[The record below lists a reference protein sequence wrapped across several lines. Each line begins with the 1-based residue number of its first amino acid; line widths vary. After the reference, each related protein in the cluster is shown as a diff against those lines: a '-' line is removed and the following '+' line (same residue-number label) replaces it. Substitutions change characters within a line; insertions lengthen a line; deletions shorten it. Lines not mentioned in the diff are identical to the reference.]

1 MRYLHTQLRVEL
13 SMPRSSLFVLIAC
26 FYVVLASNAQGQLLQ
41 DTRDE
46 LVGVSLRGLWSATDH
61 TPSFSA
67 LPGTVDCGT
76 YTTGSGSALG
86 AALTL
91 EYPLPERFHI
101 GLGATF
107 ISRGGRLR
115 TPNDREPA
123 FDSTTGQVVDV
134 VTENALDVRLD
145 YIELAP
151 TLWWTPLTLGRST
164 IRLNAG
170 VRFGIPLR
178 AEMQQTRHIVSP
190 DNAVFTSNQQRTINW
205 TGGFQPMS
213 QLRRPTVGAH
223 IGIEHLLPIGSRL
236 HFVQQLAYD
245 YVFTSPVADV
255 RWTMQ
260 GIRLELGVRM
270 SLERSAEQ
278 IEAPA
283 PPPPPPPGVRDTP
296 HVVIAIPPLEV
307 PRLHLAIESFDGY
320 IEEGTELVATPPL
333 VNAVFFDAGSAVIP
347 RRYVLRSADSIA
359 TDDPVVAH
367 RNILLVIADILRRNP
382 NARVICEGAT
392 AGEYE
397 QGDTALA
404 RRRAEAVARVL
415 ESLGIERSR
424 IGLRASLLPSVAS
437 NMDYPEGR
445 TENQRVDIVLINAPL
460 VEYVSKQTFAELVGT
475 LAVHL
480 TGSALSGDSIL
491 LEATGAEP
499 KLRGD
504 TGTARV
510 PIRLRLA
517 PAAEHVVLSAHGA
530 IPQTGIQASDSVT
543 VVLSTLSRRR
553 VELSTAR
560 FEAVLRFDYN
570 SSQLSAENRELLRQ
584 LIERI
589 PDGATIEIGGSADV
603 LGDIARNRRLAEE
616 RARATES
623 YLRTLAAS
631 KRILIVARGIERRFS
646 DTLPEGRFL
655 NRSIRVTLP

>member
-1 MRYLHTQLRVEL
+1 
-13 SMPRSSLFVLIAC
+13 
-26 FYVVLASNAQGQLLQ
+26 
-41 DTRDE
+41 
-46 LVGVSLRGLWSATDH
+46 
-61 TPSFSA
+61 
-67 LPGTVDCGT
+67 
-76 YTTGSGSALG
+76 
-86 AALTL
+86 
-91 EYPLPERFHI
+91 
-101 GLGATF
+101 
-107 ISRGGRLR
+107 
-115 TPNDREPA
+115 
-123 FDSTTGQVVDV
+123 
-134 VTENALDVRLD
+134 
-145 YIELAP
+145 
-151 TLWWTPLTLGRST
+151 
-164 IRLNAG
+164 
-170 VRFGIPLR
+170 
-178 AEMQQTRHIVSP
+178 
-190 DNAVFTSNQQRTINW
+190 
-205 TGGFQPMS
+205 
-213 QLRRPTVGAH
+213 
-223 IGIEHLLPIGSRL
+223 
-236 HFVQQLAYD
+236 
-245 YVFTSPVADV
+245 
-255 RWTMQ
+255 
-260 GIRLELGVRM
+260 
-270 SLERSAEQ
+270 
-278 IEAPA
+278 
-283 PPPPPPPGVRDTP
+283 
-296 HVVIAIPPLEV
+296 
-307 PRLHLAIESFDGY
+307 
-320 IEEGTELVATPPL
+320 
-333 VNAVFFDAGSAVIP
+333 
-347 RRYVLRSADSIA
+347 
-359 TDDPVVAH
+359 
-367 RNILLVIADILRRNP
+367 
-382 NARVICEGAT
+382 
-392 AGEYE
+392 
-397 QGDTALA
+397 
-404 RRRAEAVARVL
+404 
-415 ESLGIERSR
+415 
-424 IGLRASLLPSVAS
+424 
-437 NMDYPEGR
+437 MDYPEGR

-631 KRILIVARGIERRFS
+631 KRILFVARGIERRFS

>member
-26 FYVVLASNAQGQLLQ
+26 FYVALAPNAQGQLLQ
-41 DTRDE
+41 DTRHE

-245 YVFTSPVADV
+245 YVFNSPVADV

-260 GIRLELGVRM
+260 GIRLELGVRI
-270 SLERSAEQ
+270 SLEHSADRAE
-278 IEAPA
+278 ELT
-283 PPPPPPPGVRDTP
+283 PPPPPALDTP
-296 HVVIAIPPLEV
+296 QVVTAIPPLEA
-307 PRLHLAIESFDGY
+307 PQLHLGIESFDGH
-320 IEEGTELVATPPL
+320 IEEGTELIATPPL
-333 VNAVFFDAGSAVIP
+333 VNAVFFEAGSAVIP
-347 RRYVLRSADSIA
+347 SRYVLRSADSIA

-392 AGEYE
+392 SGEYE
-397 QGDTALA
+397 QGDTVLA
-404 RRRAEAVARVL
+404 RRRAEAVARAL

-445 TENQRVDIVLINAPL
+445 TENQRVDIVLVNAPL
-460 VEYVSKQTFAELVGT
+460 VEYVSKQTFAELVGN

-480 TGSALSGDSIL
+480 TGSALGGDSIL
-491 LEATGAEP
+491 LQATGAEP

-517 PAAEHVVLSAHGA
+517 PAAEQVVLIVHGA

-543 VVLSTLSRRR
+543 VMLSKLPRRR